1 MRTGLAVLGML
12 LFLAVL
18 MTANIHFAR
27 QENAL
32 RVEARR
38 ALVANRAAH
47 EDYAGRHIV
56 LDCVEIQQ
64 SK

>member
-1 MRTGLAVLGML
+1 MRMCFAVLGTVVL
-12 LFLAVL
+12 LAALGAAFF
-18 MTANIHFAR
+18 HFAR

-38 ALVANRAAH
+38 AIVANRAAH
-47 EDYAGRHIV
+47 EDYADRHIV
-56 LDCVEIQQ
+56 LDCVEIPQ